1 MRNYIY
7 AIIVIIL
14 FTCNDENLVNVEQSQ
29 FSNLLPEETGIT
41 FINKVENSKDFNIL
55 NYRNF
60 YNGGGVAIGDINNDN
75 LPDIFLTSNMGENK
89 LYLNKGDLNFE
100 DISNKAGIEESKK
113 WSTGVVMVDINFDG
127 YLDIYVCNAGY
138 QKDSNQENALY
149 INNGDLTFKESA
161 EKYGLNDSGYTTH
174 AAFFDFDMDGDLDV
188 YLLNNSFI
196 PVNTLNFSNK
206 REVRAKDWDV
216 KDYLKFGGD
225 KLLRND
231 DSKFVDISEEAGI
244 YGSLIGFGLGVTVGD
259 INDDNWPDIYVSNDF
274 FERDYLY
281 INNKNGSFTE
291 DLQNRVKHISH
302 SSMGADMADIN
313 NDGLPEIFVTDMLPL
328 NPKRVKTNAAF
339 DDINTHHL
347 KLSKGF
353 YYQYMHNTLQLN
365 EGNGKFKEIA
375 HHGNVEAS
383 DWSWGALM
391 FDMNNDLYSDI
402 FVCNGVNH
410 DVVDLDFLDFFANDF
425 MAKMSATGKKEEL
438 FKVIDKMPQNPIPNN
453 VFKNNGDLTF
463 SNVTDNWGFSTP
475 TFSNGAA
482 YGDLDNDGDL
492 DLVINN
498 VNQPTSIHKNNSS
511 NNFISIQLK
520 GKDKNTYAVGS
531 KIYVYVNGLKLFR
544 EVIPSRGFQ
553 SSVDYTN
560 VFGLANKEKIDS
572 IVVVWPNLTST
583 KLGHTEINQKLV
595 IEQSLSKKIE
605 FGQKKKN
612 KEYFQ
617 EIDHKIKKHQENQFI
632 DFYLERNIP
641 LMLSKE
647 GPTSD
652 VADVNN
658 DGYMDIYIGGS
669 AIQTGDLYVGGEFEN
684 LKNISSN
691 NFKNEKF
698 EETAVHFFDANND
711 GLKDLYLGSGGNHLS
726 NNSKFIRDR
735 FFLNKGESNFVYK
748 PEALPGNIMN
758 TSVVLSFDYNNDSH
772 LDLFVC
778 SRNLPQNY
786 GIDPINYLFQNDGSG
801 KFESVEL
808 PKNISILG
816 MIRDGSVLEQTE
828 GYTRLIVV
836 GDWMSPTIIKFVEG
850 NIQIEKNNLSDNKG
864 FWGAIEVSDIDG
876 DGDEDFVLGNL
887 GTNSSFRADENNPL
901 KLFINDYDKNGQL
914 DKVLTNRINNKDIPI
929 FSKRDL
935 ADQLPTLKKKFLLHK
950 DFAGKSVQ
958 ELFGEE
964 QIRNSVQKSCN
975 YFKSCVAINNGNYDN
990 FDIKSLP
997 AEVQLSNVNDI
1008 LAIDIDVDGDQDLI
1022 LGGNYYEFLPQFSRL
1037 DASRG
1042 DVLFND
1048 GEGRFSIQ
1056 NNTGFEIEGQLREL
1070 QYIENSD
1077 QRFVI
1082 ALLNNEM
1089 PKLFRIVK

>member
-7 AIIVIIL
+7 YIIVTIL
-14 FTCNDENLVNVEQSQ
+14 FSCGDENLVNVEQSQ
-29 FSNLLPEETGIT
+29 FSNLPPEDTGIS

-100 DISNKAGIEESKK
+100 DITNKAGIKGSKK
-113 WSTGVVMVDINFDG
+113 WSTGVVLVDINFDG

-138 QKDSNQENALY
+138 QKGSNQENALY

-161 EKYGLNDSGYTTH
+161 VEYGLNDPGYTTH

-206 REVRAKDWDV
+206 REVRAEDWDV
-216 KDYLKFGGD
+216 KDYLKYGGD
-225 KLLRND
+225 RLLRND
-231 DSKFVDISEEAGI
+231 GGKFIDISEDAGI

-259 INDDNWPDIYVSNDF
+259 VNNDNWPDIYVSNDF

-281 INNKNGSFTE
+281 INNKNGTFTE
-291 DLQNRVKHISH
+291 DLQNRVQHISH

-365 EGNGKFKEIA
+365 DGNGKFNEIA
-375 HHGNVEAS
+375 HHSNVEAS

-391 FDMNNDLYSDI
+391 FDMDNDMYSDI

-438 FKVIDKMPQNPIPNN
+438 FKVIDKMPQSPIPNN

-463 SNVTDNWGFSTP
+463 SNVSDSWGFSTP

-498 VNQPTSIHKNNSS
+498 VNQITSVYKNNSS
-511 NNFISIQLK
+511 NNFLSVQLK
-520 GKDKNTYAVGS
+520 GKGQNTYAIGS
-531 KIYVYVNGLKLFR
+531 KIFVYVDDLKLFR

-553 SSVDYTN
+553 SSVDYTS
-560 VFGLANKEKIDS
+560 VFGLANSEKIDS
-572 IVVVWPNLTST
+572 IIVVWPDFTST
-583 KLGHTEINQKLV
+583 KLDQTQINQKII
-595 IEQSLSKKIE
+595 IEQSSSTTFEFAQENKDKK
-605 FGQKKKN
+605 
-612 KEYFQ
+612 YFQ
-617 EIDHKIKKHQENQFI
+617 KVNTKFKKHREDQFN
-632 DFYLERNIP
+632 DFYSERNIP

-647 GPTSD
+647 GPISD

-658 DGYMDIYIGGS
+658 DGYPDIYIGGS
-669 AIQTGDLYVGGEFEN
+669 AIQTGELYLGGGGEK
-684 LKNISSN
+684 LIKNSSN
-691 NFKNEKF
+691 NFKNENF

-735 FFLNKGESNFVYK
+735 LFINEGSGNFALK
-748 PEALPGNIMN
+748 PDALPGNIMN
-758 TSVVLSFDYNNDSH
+758 TSVVLSFDYNNDSY

-778 SRNLPQNY
+778 SRNLPLNY

-801 KFESVEL
+801 KFESIEL

-816 MIRDGSVLEQTE
+816 MIRDGAVLEHGQ
-828 GYTRLIVV
+828 GHTRLMVV
-836 GDWMSPTIIKFVEG
+836 GDWMAPTIINFTEG
-850 NIQIEKNNLSDNKG
+850 NIKIEKNNLSEYKG
-864 FWGAIEVSDIDG
+864 FWGAIELSDIDG
-876 DGDEDFVLGNL
+876 DGDQDFVLGNL
-887 GTNSSFRADENNPL
+887 GTNSSLRANIENPL
-901 KLFINDYDKNGQL
+901 KLYINDYDKNGQL
-914 DKVLTNRINNKDIPI
+914 DKVLTSRVNNKDMPI

-935 ADQLPTLKKKFLLHK
+935 ADQIPTLKKKFLLHK
-950 DFAGKSVQ
+950 DFAGKSIQ

-964 QIRNSVQKSCN
+964 QVRNSIQKSCN
-975 YFKSCVAINNGNYDN
+975 YVKSCIAINKGNFDN
-990 FDIKSLP
+990 FEIKSLP
-997 AEVQLSNVNDI
+997 TKIQLSNINDI

-1022 LGGNYYEFLPQFSRL
+1022 LGGNNYEYLPQFSRQ

-1042 DVLFND
+1042 DVLLND
-1048 GEGRFSIQ
+1048 GEGTFTVQ
-1056 NNTGFEIEGQLREL
+1056 NNTGFEIDGQLRVL
-1070 QYIENSD
+1070 QYLESSD

-1082 ALLNNEM
+1082 ALLNNEV
-1089 PKLFRIVK
+1089 PKLFRIIK